1 MGKYWVLLW
10 WARPCSVKL
19 LSYCLLMGGVVLPLV
34 VWPELTQSWSLQA
47 GRAIDDLQEDLYLDC
62 LLGLLLPMP
71 LSPQQ
76 ATCRFTPLQETCK
89 HSQAD
94 LTQSLVGSVLLFPV
108 SWYRQALFVPS
119 MNLCFPQSIIKS
131 CWPSKPDSLGIPNPF
146 VRSPGWEV

>member
-62 LLGLLLPMP
+62 LLGLLLPVPMSLWCVTADP
-71 LSPQQ
+71 HLCRGLSN
-76 ATCRFTPLQETCK
+76 TR
-89 HSQAD
+89 
-94 LTQSLVGSVLLFPV
+94 
-108 SWYRQALFVPS
+108 R
-119 MNLCFPQSIIKS
+119 
-131 CWPSKPDSLGIPNPF
+131 
-146 VRSPGWEV
+146 